1 LRGITEKNFSH
12 IMNIH
17 ENKIT
22 ETPSKQW
29 LDLIDQLGDQLAANG
44 IAHDQA
50 DTFVAD
56 NYRLLK
62 EHGYLTAMIPKAL
75 GGAGVSYAD
84 MCAILVKIAQYCPS
98 TALALSMHQHL
109 IAANIWK
116 YTHKGTGEEFLKEVV
131 DKNLVLVSTG
141 ARDWLDSN
149 GTMKKTDNG
158 YLVSAKKQF
167 SSQSAIGDLLVT
179 SIPYNDPE
187 EGWQV
192 FHFMVPMKSEGIQL
206 LDDWQ
211 TLGMRGTGSQTV
223 VLNNVFISENSIVMK
238 RAKGEFPL
246 FWNVV
251 LTVALPLIMAPYI
264 GIVEKAMRITL
275 EKSRAK
281 QSRSLH
287 TTFLLGEF
295 YNSLTLAQVVHKDMI
310 RIANNLDFQA
320 EEKIGVEILA
330 RKTLVANACQETLNK
345 AMETVGGQSFY
356 RILELERLFRDVQA
370 VGFHTLPIKQQQHF
384 TGEFLLK

>member
-1 LRGITEKNFSH
+1 
-12 IMNIH
+12 MNIH
-17 ENKIT
+17 ENKVT
-22 ETPSKQW
+22 ETPSNKW
-29 LDLIDQLGDQLAANG
+29 LHLIDQLGDQIAANG
-44 IAHDQA
+44 IAHDKA

-56 NYRLLK
+56 TYQLLK
-62 EHGYLTAMIPKAL
+62 KHGYLTAMIPKAL
-75 GGAGVSYAD
+75 GGAGVSFTG

-109 IAANIWK
+109 LAANIWK
-116 YTHKGTGEEFLKEVV
+116 YKHEGTGEEFLKEVV

-158 YLVSAKKQF
+158 YLVSARKQF
-167 SSQSAIGDLLVT
+167 ASQSAIGDLLVT
-179 SIPYNDPE
+179 SIPYNHPE

-192 FHFMVPMKSEGIQL
+192 LHFTVSMKSDGIQL
-206 LDDWQ
+206 LDDWH

-223 VLNNVFISENSIVMK
+223 TLTNVFIPEDAITVK
-238 RAKGEFPL
+238 RAKGEFPM

-264 GIVEKAMRITL
+264 GIAEKAMKITL
-275 EKSRAK
+275 EKSKAK
-281 QSRSLH
+281 QSRPLH
-287 TTFLLGEF
+287 STLLLGEI
-295 YNSLTLAQVVHKDMI
+295 YNSLTLAQVLHKDMI
-310 RIANNLDFQA
+310 AIANDLDFQP
-320 EEKIGVEILA
+320 EERTGVEILA
-330 RKTLVANACQETLNK
+330 RKTLVANACKETVNK

-356 RILELERLFRDVQA
+356 RAIELERLFRDMQA
-370 VGFHTLPIKQQQHF
+370 VGFHTLPEKKQQHF

>member
-1 LRGITEKNFSH
+1 
-12 IMNIH
+12 MNIH
-17 ENKIT
+17 ENKVT

-29 LDLIDQLGDQLAANG
+29 LNLIDQLGDQLAANG
-44 IAHDQA
+44 IAHDQV

-56 NYRLLK
+56 NYQLLK
-62 EHGYLTAMIPKAL
+62 KQGYLTAMVPKAL
-75 GGAGVSYAD
+75 GGAGVSFSD

-109 IAANIWK
+109 LAVNIWK
-116 YTHKGTGEEFLKEVV
+116 YTHQGTGEESLKEVV

-167 SSQSAIGDLLVT
+167 ASQSVIGDLLVT

-187 EGWQV
+187 EGWKV
-192 FHFMVPMKSEGIQL
+192 LHFTVPMKSDGIQL
-206 LDDWQ
+206 LDDWH

-223 VLNNVFISENSIVMK
+223 ILNNVFVPEDSITMK
-238 RAKGEFPL
+238 RSKGEFPL

-251 LTVALPLIMAPYI
+251 LTIALPLIMAPYI
-264 GIVEKAMRITL
+264 GIAEKAMKITL
-275 EKSRAK
+275 EKSKAK
-281 QSRSLH
+281 QSRPLH
-287 TTFLLGEF
+287 TTFLLGEM
-295 YNSLTLAQVVHKDMI
+295 YNSLTLAQVLHKDMI
-310 RIANNLDFQA
+310 EIANNLDFQA
-320 EEKIGVEILA
+320 EERIGVEILA
-330 RKTLVANACQETLNK
+330 RKTLVANACTETVNK

-356 RILELERLFRDVQA
+356 RVFELERLFRDMQA
-370 VGFHTLPIKQQQHF
+370 VGFHTLPEKKQQHF

>member
-1 LRGITEKNFSH
+1 
-12 IMNIH
+12 MNIH
-17 ENKIT
+17 QNKVA
-22 ETPSKQW
+22 ETPSKHW
-29 LDLIDQLGDQLAANG
+29 LNLIDQLGDQLAANG
-44 IAHDQA
+44 SAHDKA

-56 NYRLLK
+56 NYQLLK
-62 EHGYLTAMIPKAL
+62 KHGYLTAMIPKEL
-75 GGAGVSYAD
+75 GGAGVSFTD
-84 MCAILVKIAQYCPS
+84 MCAILVKIAQYCSS

-109 IAANIWK
+109 LAVNIWK
-116 YTHKGTGEEFLKEVV
+116 YKQEGTSEEFLKEVV
-131 DKNLVLVSTG
+131 DKNMVLVSTG

-149 GTMKKTDNG
+149 GTMRRTDNG

-167 SSQSAIGDLLVT
+167 ASQSAIGDLLVT

-192 FHFMVPMKSEGIQL
+192 LHFTVSMKTDGIQL
-206 LDDWQ
+206 LDDWH

-223 VLNNVFISENSIVMK
+223 IFSNVFIPENSIVMK
-238 RAKGEFPL
+238 RAKGEFPM

-264 GIVEKAMRITL
+264 GIAEKAMKITL

-281 QSRSLH
+281 QSRSLP
-287 TTFLLGEF
+287 TTFLIGEL

-310 RIANNLDFQA
+310 EIANNLDFQP
-320 EEKIGVEILA
+320 EERIGVEILA
-330 RKTLVANACQETLNK
+330 RKTLVANACKETVNK

-370 VGFHTLPIKQQQHF
+370 VGFHTLSEKQQQNF